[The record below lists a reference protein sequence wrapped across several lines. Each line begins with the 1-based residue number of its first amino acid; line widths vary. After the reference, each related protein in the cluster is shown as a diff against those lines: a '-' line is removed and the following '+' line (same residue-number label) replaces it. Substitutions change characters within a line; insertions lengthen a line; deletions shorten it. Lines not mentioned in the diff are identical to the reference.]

1 VDSENGSSDQVK
13 VSGKHGHPTRPPGH
27 NQGRLIMKRSPMM
40 TRDELDQL
48 VASMQVSGFSSLS
61 EGELFR
67 VEGGRARL
75 SAPMDDGT
83 RALPTGEVQVRI
95 PTT

>member
-1 VDSENGSSDQVK
+1 
-13 VSGKHGHPTRPPGH
+13 
-27 NQGRLIMKRSPMM
+27 MKRSPAM
-40 TRDELDQL
+40 TRDELDGHL
-48 VASMQVSGFSSLS
+48 SSMQVTGVSSLS
-61 EGELFR
+61 ENELFR

-75 SAPMDDGT
+75 SVPMDEGS